1 MKERLRIIKFLCIIL
16 VICILAI
23 VAFLIIK
30 RTEKIDVNETNIS
43 EINLNIL
50 TDSQLANLFYDM
62 PKNSGVV
69 DSKIESY
76 RYPYETASSEEDAI
90 EKVANIGKSDN
101 TEIVKDELVDE
112 TDYYYAVYHEYISHR
127 GVSGDLVF
135 KDTYLYFKESI
146 LDIDNK
152 IINVNIVDNKDK
164 IEELL
169 NIYEYISGVDNA
181 SYKVLKPNIKEN
193 KTQYEYSCYYFEVSG
208 GDYGLRDNIRLYEK
222 TITIDKTTGKYETND
237 KKIREV
243 EGRMNEGPTIQM
255 NLDEM

>member
-50 TDSQLANLFYDM
+50 SDSQLANLFYDM

-112 TDYYYAVYHEYISHR
+112 TDYYYAV
-127 GVSGDLVF
+127 
-135 KDTYLYFKESI
+135 
-146 LDIDNK
+146 
-152 IINVNIVDNKDK
+152 
-164 IEELL
+164 
-169 NIYEYISGVDNA
+169 
-181 SYKVLKPNIKEN
+181 
-193 KTQYEYSCYYFEVSG
+193 
-208 GDYGLRDNIRLYEK
+208 
-222 TITIDKTTGKYETND
+222 
-237 KKIREV
+237 
-243 EGRMNEGPTIQM
+243 
-255 NLDEM
+255 